1 MKKAVSQLI
10 LWISV
15 LVLALSATAQQQEN
29 HASNNNALA
38 QLLQSKGI
46 LSASEV
52 AMINQASSPEDANA
66 RLAKLL
72 VEKGLISSQE
82 FASTVAPAP
91 AAGPAVTPV
100 SEPSAPHRLFNAV
113 FHPETPSQNPP
124 QSGQTPTGTPPTPE
138 RGPNV
143 ISAVA
148 PVRVLPID
156 IPKQGGLIPDIHLG
170 SGANMKIYGFYKASA
185 VSSTASSGG
194 PTFGSIDWPLPLL
207 LADTGPTSAPT
218 LFVKARSTRIGMQT
232 EWVPR
237 NSGFTITGRLE
248 ADFEGDFTDVD
259 NRNISS
265 MRSSQF
271 CLRLAWMR
279 LDHTIGG
286 LPWFALFGQDWSIM
300 SSTLPNLFETTGLGV
315 AMGSL
320 YERAPQFRTGIQFHA
335 GDLKIQPEF
344 GIVMPIAGSSAL
356 TTDQRLREGDIAG
369 PQSYQPGLESRVV
382 FQFPLN
388 KNWKGVV
395 PAQII
400 FSGHHSRV
408 NEIIPHAAQVI
419 NETSP
424 TCTTLPC
431 PITVFNSTT
440 VPNVGFNV
448 SQTVTGA
455 TNCPEAS
462 GNCTLEQFFPRG
474 YQIGNPQN
482 VYTAEIQLPTPWFT
496 WVAKFYRGDDLRFFF
511 GGQLDDVY
519 SNLGP
524 LVDPGSVLTGI
535 SEAGRSILFGCTGA
549 TTTGQPANTI
559 NCQGTPIQSAYLQP
573 SGGVGGFT
581 ELSFPLSRIFH
592 ANPEGKN
599 SGWLLHLQYGTDRAP
614 YRDAQFG
621 NKLGRTDLDTVSLTY
636 RLNKWVTFVHEASY
650 IVTFTANNHE
660 AGGVIKPE
668 YLPFEGLTTRQAHN
682 WRNEFGPVFTF

>member
-10 LWISV
+10 LWTSV
-15 LVLALSATAQQQEN
+15 LALALSATAQQQEN
-29 HASNNNALA
+29 HATNNNALA

-72 VEKGLISSQE
+72 EEKGLISPQE
-82 FASTVAPAP
+82 LSSTVAPAP
-91 AAGPAVTPV
+91 AAGLAVTPV

-113 FHPETPSQNPP
+113 FHPPSPNPAL
-124 QSGQTPTGTPPTPE
+124 SGQTRTGTPPMPDP
-138 RGPNV
+138 GPAV
-143 ISAVA
+143 IPAIS
-148 PVRVLPID
+148 PLRVLPINL
-156 IPKQGGLIPDIHLG
+156 PKQGGLIPDIHLG

-218 LFVKARSTRIGMQT
+218 FFMKARSTRIGMQT

-320 YERAPQFRTGIQFHA
+320 YERAPQFKTGIQFHA

-344 GIVMPIAGSSAL
+344 AIVMPIAGSSAL

-431 PITVFNSTT
+431 PVTVFNSTT
-440 VPNVGFNV
+440 TPNVGFNV

-455 TNCPEAS
+455 SNCPEAS
-462 GNCTLEQFFPRG
+462 GNCTLEQFYPRG

-482 VYTAEIQLPTPWFT
+482 VYTAEIQVPTPWFT

-511 GGQLDDVY
+511 AGQLDDVY

-524 LVDPGSVLTGI
+524 LVDPGSALTGI

-549 TTTGQPANTI
+549 TTSGQPANTI
-559 NCQGTPIQSAYLQP
+559 SCQGTPIQSAYLQP

-599 SGWLLHLQYGTDRAP
+599 SGWILHLQYGTDRAP
-614 YRDAQFG
+614 YKDAQFG
-621 NKLGRTDLDTVSLTY
+621 NKLGRTDLDTMSLTY
-636 RLNKWVTFVHEASY
+636 RLNKWVTFIHEASY
-650 IVTFTANNHE
+650 IATFTANNHG
-660 AGGVIKPE
+660 AGGVITPE

-682 WRNEFGPVFTF
+682 WRNEFGPIFTF